1 MIIFNRFIPNKYVLG
16 IAIAAGLAL
25 LGVAVFIWKK
35 SSQSDN
41 GQSDANLPTAA
52 AGTIPVGEPPLAV
65 VPVMQPVIVA
75 DYFQYMDD
83 LVQQYDSLAPY
94 PLSEHL
100 IVRANPWIIDTL
112 ENTDYYRQIEQ
123 GNFVFDQTKMTVL
136 HPGDTLYLPGE
147 KTAATLLA
155 KMEKTYLDINIPAF
169 QLHIVEGDSATHSFP
184 VRVGKNQKKFLA
196 MAGNVV
202 DLRTQTGTG
211 EIVRVNR
218 YPVFYDPVT
227 GNKFKYTRR
236 DDRKTTLMPQIPWI
250 EPAIGGRRIGQM
262 IHPTT
267 NPSTLGKA
275 ASNGCIG
282 TREADAWRIYYA
294 APVGTKVVVR
304 YDLVEITT
312 QGDTLRWNDVYHYG
326 RRKPDKKIYASL
338 LPSLL
343 PAKNKCWCYP

>member
-1 MIIFNRFIPNKYVLG
+1 MKFFIEKKYAIGAAVAAVTLVFVAFLIG
-16 IAIAAGLAL
+16 KKCGRTDKDGQANADPAAIAMLTD
-25 LGVAVFIWKK
+25 
-35 SSQSDN
+35 S
-41 GQSDANLPTAA
+41 LP
-52 AGTIPVGEPPLAV
+52 VSEPPLATI
-65 VPVMQPVIVA
+65 PVTQPVIIA
-75 DYFQYMDD
+75 NYFKYMDD
-83 LVQQYDSLAPY
+83 LVQQYDSLVPY
-94 PLSEHL
+94 SLSEYL
-100 IVRANPWIIDTL
+100 IVRANPWLIDTL
-112 ENTDYYRQIEQ
+112 ENTDYYRQIEK

-147 KTAATLLA
+147 KTASVLLA
-155 KMEKTYLDINIPAF
+155 KMEQTYLDINIPAF
-169 QLHIVEGDSATHSFP
+169 QLRIIEGDSVLHTFP

-227 GNKFKYTRR
+227 GDEFKLTKR
-236 DDRKTTLMPQIPWI
+236 DDHQTTLMPQIPWL
-250 EPAIGGRRIGQM
+250 EPALEGRRIGQL

-267 NPSTLGKA
+267 NPKSLGKP

-304 YDLVEITT
+304 YDLMEITA
-312 QGDTLRWNDVYHYG
+312 QGDTLRWNDVYQYG
-326 RRKPDKKIYASL
+326 LRGKKGKTYASVL
-338 LPSLL
+338 FPMPS
-343 PAKNKCWCYP
+343 AQNACWCYP